1 MPLEENLLYFSWI
14 LISGGK
20 SMRTYKALLRG
31 DRLEWLGEAPEPQ
44 TDAPLSVHV
53 TVLEQEP
60 PAEGQ
65 ARGYAMAALLE
76 KLADR
81 RTFSAITD
89 PVRWQRE
96 LRQERGL
103 PGRDG

>member
-1 MPLEENLLYFSWI
+1 
-14 LISGGK
+14 
-20 SMRTYKALLRG
+20 MRTYRALLRG
-31 DRLEWLGEAPEPQ
+31 DHLEWLEEAPESQ
-44 TDAPLSVHV
+44 TDAPLRVHV

-65 ARGYAMAALLE
+65 AHGHAMAALLE
-76 KLADR
+76 KLAER

-96 LRQERGL
+96 LRQERVL
-103 PGRDG
+103 PGRDR

>member
-1 MPLEENLLYFSWI
+1 
-14 LISGGK
+14 
-20 SMRTYKALLRG
+20 MRTYTALLRG

-44 TDAPLSVHV
+44 TDAPVCVHV

-60 PAEGQ
+60 SAEGH
-65 ARGYAMAALLE
+65 ARGHAMAALLE
-76 KLADR
+76 KLAER
-81 RTFSAITD
+81 RTFSAITNS
-89 PVRWQRE
+89 VRWQRE

>member
-1 MPLEENLLYFSWI
+1 
-14 LISGGK
+14 
-20 SMRTYKALLRG
+20 MRTYRALLRR
-31 DRLEWLGEAPEPQ
+31 DRLEWLGETPEPQ

-60 PAEGQ
+60 PAEVH
-65 ARGYAMAALLE
+65 ARGHAMAALLE
-76 KLADR
+76 KLAER

-96 LRQERGL
+96 LRQERVL
-103 PGRDG
+103 PGRKE